1 MNFKKIILM
10 ALLLLAIFT
19 IGSVSANENATD
31 EINCIDDDDGLSL
44 DNHDNL
50 QIDEHNNPVEQ
61 AIENDSDVSSQSKE
75 TLSVTNSSEKLES
88 YPDYTYITGVTAK
101 WGADKKIYF
110 GWYGS
115 FNGFFKV
122 FKGETCVH
130 NEVLNGY
137 DGEREWNTWDLD
149 VGTYTAKLIDYD
161 GKILDQSTIKI
172 QKSAV
177 KVSVKSFTATAGKTV
192 KCYAYVTDKYDGVD
206 YDGGYVYYKINGKT
220 YKAKLKNGVAVLKFK
235 VPSKAKKYTCQA
247 IYNGDSQF
255 NGAKKTFKMTVKKK
269 STAKTVKNGKYGN
282 VNTITVTIKDGK
294 KTIKVK
300 CYYKSNHKQYLGHT
314 YKYGKKYSVY
324 VAYEKRD
331 GMQCGKKGWHT
342 VATNA
347 GMSDNAKIGSGYNK
361 YRPITKVTLH

>member
-1 MNFKKIILM
+1 MNFKKIILI

-19 IGSVSANENATD
+19 ISSVSASENATD
-31 EINCIDDDDGLSL
+31 EINCIDNYNGLSL
-44 DNHDNL
+44 DSHENL
-50 QIDEHNNPVEQ
+50 QINEHNDSVEQ
-61 AIENDSDVSSQSKE
+61 SIENDTAVSSKSKE
-75 TLSVTNSSEKLES
+75 TLGATNSSEKLES
-88 YPDYTYITGVTAK
+88 YPDYAYITGVTAK

-110 GWYGS
+110 GWDGS
-115 FNGFFKV
+115 FSGSFKV
-122 FKGETCVH
+122 FKGETCIH

-137 DGEREWNTWDLD
+137 DDDREWRTWDLD
-149 VGTYTAKLIDYD
+149 VGTYTAKLIYYD
-161 GKILDQSTIKI
+161 GKVLDQSTIKI

-177 KVSVKSFTATAGKTV
+177 KVSVKSFTATAGTTF
-192 KCYAYVTDKYDGVD
+192 KCYAYVTDKYDGAN
-206 YDGGYVYYKINGKT
+206 YNGGYVYYKINGKT
-220 YKAKLKNGVAVLKFK
+220 YKAKLKSGVAILKFK

-314 YKYGKKYSVY
+314 YKYGKRYSVN
-324 VAYEKRD
+324 VVYEKRN
-331 GMQCGKKGWHT
+331 GMQGGKKGWHT
-342 VATNA
+342 SATNA
-347 GMSDNAKIGSGYNK
+347 GMSDNAKTGHGYNK